1 MKSEAQSHLPKVL
14 VVVMNPD
21 HQTLFESILSSYFS
35 LLVYRDIDQA
45 MEECAR
51 EPAQVIIID
60 QNGRSDP
67 NSDRFIEHS
76 NRLKEKG
83 PGLIATAGTNVRFD
97 IRKSELNV
105 PSQFIN
111 WPIESKSLLDAVS
124 KIIGE
129 KAEHVWR
136 ELPEEIG
143 QPLTLTVEE
152 YQGISDAIA
161 NGEPI
166 DCNSAAESCGPLVEA
181 VGTGGHHTLLKAV
194 QSHHNYTY
202 VHSMRVATLLTLF
215 GYGLGMKGDDLL
227 VLSTGGLMHDVGKL
241 VTPEQILDKPGK
253 LTDEE
258 WPVMRD
264 HVTRSSQLLG
274 ESTDVTKGALIIAGQ
289 HHEKIDGS
297 GYPKGLKGTE
307 LNELARM
314 SVIVDIFGALTDA
327 RSYKPPFP
335 QEKAFAIL
343 EGMQTQIDQNLLK
356 IFRAIFEPGS
366 DLTEQAGRDR
376 YRRLPEQ
383 APQEHANPLN
393 VR

>member
-1 MKSEAQSHLPKVL
+1 MAEVTSHLPKIL
-14 VVVMNPD
+14 VVTQNPQ
-21 HQTLFESILSSYFS
+21 HQEFFDEILMPYFDLS
-35 LLVYRDIDQA
+35 VYRDVDQA
-45 MEECAR
+45 MEECIR

-60 QNGRSDP
+60 QNGRRDR
-67 NSDRFIEHS
+67 NSERFVVHS
-76 NRLKEKG
+76 NNLREKG
-83 PGLIATAGTNVRFD
+83 PGLIATAGAEILFD
-97 IRKSELNV
+97 IRQSELEV
-105 PSQFIN
+105 PALFLHWPLNPKTLLTSVSQ
-111 WPIESKSLLDAVS
+111 
-124 KIIGE
+124 IIGK
-129 KAEHVWR
+129 KAEHQWS

-143 QPLTLTVEE
+143 KPLTLTVEE

-161 NGEPI
+161 NGDPI
-166 DCNSAAESCGPLVEA
+166 DCNSAAASCGPLMDA
-181 VGTGGHHTLLKAV
+181 VSTGGHHDLLKAV

-215 GYGLGMKGDDLL
+215 GHGLGMKGDDLL
-227 VLSTGGLMHDVGKL
+227 ILSTGGLIHDVGKL

-253 LTDEE
+253 LTEEE

-297 GYPKGLKGTE
+297 GYPKGLKGGE

-335 QEKAFAIL
+335 QEKAFGIL
-343 EGMQTQIDQNLLK
+343 ESMKTQIDQDLLK
-356 IFRAIFEPGS
+356 VFRAIFEPGS
-366 DLTEQAGRDR
+366 DIAVK
-376 YRRLPEQ
+376 
-383 APQEHANPLN
+383 AA
-393 VR
+393 